1 MELPKKYFYE
11 GIDCFTL
18 ILGPKQLNCVF
29 SDLLDNLL
37 QILDDDKVPQS
48 DKKKIYRVSSNSLFY
63 EQLGHLISFVG
74 PKQSNQIFR
83 NQY

>member
-18 ILGPKQLNCVF
+18 ILGPKQFNCVF

-37 QILDDDKVPQS
+37 KILDDDKVPQS
-48 DKKKIYRVSSNSLFY
+48 DKKKFMEFQVTVFFMSNWA
-63 EQLGHLISFVG
+63 I
-74 PKQSNQIFR
+74 
-83 NQY
+83 